1 MRAGTHVTLPY
12 YWDMRS
18 AGTYNTHHFSFHLHG
33 WHNTPMNHT
42 HEHTHVSCHDYSHSF
57 HHKTYSFP
65 LAVNPVNCYVVCYID
80 SLICFCR
87 FELFFLY
94 LSVTVLSLA
103 YLFLLCLYSDSFS
116 LCLVLHVQVTLP
128 SISLV
133 VIIVS
138 AQNGSM
144 SCQTHALHCCMLISH
159 GLLYMVMSKGLHVT
173 DVDVFHTC
181 NWIVCCMYWT
191 GVSGIGSTGVV
202 GANFLVSSIKHSER
216 CP

>member
-1 MRAGTHVTLPY
+1 MVELKTHAGWNTC
-12 YWDMRS
+12 S

-33 WHNTPMNHT
+33 WHTHTPMNHT
-42 HEHTHVSCHDYSHSF
+42 REHTHVSCHDYSHSF
-57 HHKTYSFP
+57 HHKTLFFSPRCKPCKLLCCTQHNNSHVLHRFTHM
-65 LAVNPVNCYVVCYID
+65 L
-80 SLICFCR
+80 CR

-94 LSVTVLSLA
+94 LLVTVLSLP

-144 SCQTHALHCCMLISH
+144 SCQTHAYAHIPWPPLH
-159 GLLYMVMSKGLHVT
+159 GHVQRT
-173 DVDVFHTC
+173 PCH
-181 NWIVCCMYWT
+181 
-191 GVSGIGSTGVV
+191 
-202 GANFLVSSIKHSER
+202 
-216 CP
+216 